1 MSKFFQA
8 LLTGIFF
15 TFILDFFI
23 FLGIK
28 MNYIDRYEID
38 LYYNI
43 LFADNQCFI
52 LYAVFSALIGY
63 IVIYL
68 NNNKISAIILA
79 TLFSIVALTLI
90 PPIGN
95 SLGELVFMKKNVT
108 LKAKKHTYIG
118 DLYYD
123 GRDKITFYDY
133 ELQRMI
139 TLDKNRL
146 KGEN

>member
-28 MNYIDRYEID
+28 LNYIDFYEID

-52 LYAVFSALIGY
+52 LYAVVSAIIGY

-68 NNNKISAIILA
+68 NNNKTSAIVLGV
-79 TLFSIVALTLI
+79 LFFITALTLI
-90 PPIGN
+90 PPVGN
-95 SLGELVFMKKNVT
+95 KLGEMVLMQKDTT
-108 LKAKKHTYIG
+108 LQDERHTYVG
-118 DLYYD
+118 DIYYD
-123 GRDKITFYDY
+123 GRSKVTFYDY
-133 ELQRMI
+133 NLKKVI
-139 TLDKNRL
+139 NLDKKRL
-146 KGEN
+146 KGKN